1 MLPAAPAVPAL
12 RAPSPA
18 DRTRP
23 GAATQRLR
31 LLALV
36 VGVSGLHLLLADGF
50 LAQRAGWGAGD
61 RPPPRIDVA
70 FVRALAAA
78 AAPTAPAAPRPAA
91 TPARLPTLAR
101 KPRPAASAARL
112 DDAASA
118 AASPIVASTTAS
130 PAAASTTA
138 SPTQPPPADGV
149 SSAAAAPPVD
159 SAAHQA
165 SVPDPAPASAAP
177 APEPSVAPVTPPATS
192 PTQAATAQ
200 AAASGAATSFNWPP
214 STRLTFN
221 LSGNYR
227 GPVDGSAEVEWLRT
241 GSRYQVR
248 MRTAIGPVLSRLITS
263 DGELTDA
270 GLAPRRFDAEQKV
283 LFRAA
288 RRWSLR
294 FGPALITLDDGRT
307 LPTLPGAQDEAS
319 QFVQLTW
326 LFTQNPERLRV
337 GQSVELPLIIGRT
350 LERWVYDVVGEE
362 ILQLPIGAVATFHV
376 KPRRAAKAGE
386 LSAEIWFAPSLQ
398 TLPVRILVRQ
408 NADSW
413 VDLTLDKP
421 PLQAASEP
429 TLGR

>member
-112 DDAASA
+112 DDAPST
-118 AASPIVASTTAS
+118 AASSTAS
-130 PAAASTTA
+130 PTAA
-138 SPTQPPPADGV
+138 PTQPPPADGV
-149 SSAAAAPPVD
+149 SSVAAAPPVD

-294 FGPALITLDDGRT
+294 FGPELITLDDGRT